1 MSAAGRLPEGL
12 GSGAGR
18 SLTNGDVVIG
28 PWRLCD
34 LMVTRSGPLG
44 PVKPD
49 VLLSDY
55 VCSGEQRGLLTRSFL
70 TEPGVTSASL
80 LTYTFNIQLLCN
92 PASGPLTSSTSA
104 AHINLH
110 LSFLYEEL
118 NLDLLPSE
126 RTTLREQR
134 LGAWLLDVLIEG
146 PHNAIVGT
154 PSLEIHRQQW
164 IATVETLLW
173 ERHHFE
179 FQSWNATIGRPV
191 TRRH

>member
-49 VLLSDY
+49 VLL
-55 VCSGEQRGLLTRSFL
+55 
-70 TEPGVTSASL
+70 
-80 LTYTFNIQLLCN
+80 I
-92 PASGPLTSSTSA
+92 TSA

-146 PHNAIVGT
+146 PHS
-154 PSLEIHRQQW
+154 PL
-164 IATVETLLW
+164 TLPAV
-173 ERHHFE
+173 
-179 FQSWNATIGRPV
+179 SISIT
-191 TRRH
+191 